1 MLRVIGPNGD
11 AAVRRSSLAAV
22 GTGQRP
28 DPMLHSTR
36 SARGTAISWDAAAY
50 PLALVRNASTG
61 EILGMMRGGEALLP
75 VAMTPLDAVFSDGV
89 RNVRRRLP
97 VE

>member
-1 MLRVIGPNGD
+1 MVDGFKVFG
-11 AAVRRSSLAAV
+11 
-22 GTGQRP
+22 
-28 DPMLHSTR
+28 
-36 SARGTAISWDAAAY
+36 DAAAY
-50 PLALVRNASTG
+50 PLALVRNANTG
-61 EILGMMRGGEALLP
+61 EILGMLRGGEALLP